1 MAARVHKVGVIIAA
15 GGSGRRMGGRLP
27 KQFLS
32 LAGKSIIA
40 RTIAAFETIQSVG
53 EIVVVAPREHVAR
66 TQRLCGTEGF
76 RKVSCVCKGGK
87 ERQDSVRIGLEAFAR
102 QPAIVL
108 VHDAVR
114 PLVSKRVIQQIIKE
128 AARHRAAVVGV
139 RVKDTIKVEGRR
151 GYYKA
156 TLDRNKLW
164 AVQTPQ
170 GFRYKLLRDAHLKA
184 LTAHYLGTDE
194 ASLVERL
201 GIPVR
206 IVEGDYTNIKITT
219 LEDLKAARIHLR

>member
-1 MAARVHKVGVIIAA
+1 VIIAA

-32 LAGKSIIA
+32 LGGKPIIA
-40 RTIAAFETIQSVG
+40 HTIAAFEAIQSVG
-53 EIVVVAPREHVAR
+53 EIVVVAPQDHVAR
-66 TQRLCGTEGF
+66 AQRLCRMQGF
-76 RKVSCVCKGGK
+76 KKVSCICEGGK

-114 PLVSKRVIQQIIKE
+114 PLVSKRVIQSVIKG
-128 AARHRAAVVGV
+128 AIRHRAAVVGV
-139 RVKDTIKVEGRR
+139 RVKDTIKVEGRK
-151 GYYKA
+151 GYYRA
-156 TLDRNKLW
+156 TLDRSKLW

-170 GFRYKLLRDAHLKA
+170 GFRYNLLWESHLSARKS
-184 LTAHYLGTDE
+184 HYLGTDE